1 MKKNT
6 EKDLRP
12 WGYFKVLSDEKDH
25 KVKQIVVSPG
35 QCLSLQKHHKRA
47 EHWFIVNG
55 DGIVT
60 LDGLRLNK
68 KKGESIEI
76 PMGSLHRIENPS
88 NKDLIFIE
96 IQTGEYFGEDDIERF
111 EDSYGRD

>member
-1 MKKNT
+1 MKKNI

-12 WGYFKVLSDEKDH
+12 WGFFKVLADEKDH
-25 KVKQIVVSPG
+25 KVKQIVVFPG
-35 QCLSLQKHHKRA
+35 QCLSLQKHNKRA

-76 PMGSLHRIENPS
+76 PAGSIHRIENPGK
-88 NKDLIFIE
+88 KDLKFIE
-96 IQTGEYFGEDDIERF
+96 IQTGEYFGEDDIERI
-111 EDSYGRD
+111 EDIYGRD